1 MLYRLYLIEYQ
12 NKPFNEKIQNKFYEI
27 CDYLL
32 EKNLF
37 GVDLPEEFDAFE
49 SFIVKMKLKGILEGK
64 SNAKTTVKRIRNRR
78 INPFLS

>member
-12 NKPFNEKIQNKFYEI
+12 NKPFSEQIQNKFYEI

-37 GVDLPEEFDAFE
+37 GVDLPEEYNAFE

-64 SNAKTTVKRIRNRR
+64 SSAQTTIKRGRDRGV
-78 INPFLS
+78 NPFLS